1 MIRDSH
7 SKALVETDVTEL
19 QKYRREKKKEKEFQQ
34 LKEEVHSLRLCI
46 NSLCD
51 TIQKLESRL

>member
-19 QKYRREKKKEKEFQQ
+19 QKYRREKKKEKEFQH
-34 LKEEVHSLRLCI
+34 LKDEVHSLRLCI
-46 NSLCD
+46 NSLND
-51 TIQKLESRL
+51 TIKKLEGKL

>member
-34 LKEEVHSLRLCI
+34 LKEEVHSLRVCI
-46 NSLCD
+46 NSLND
-51 TIQKLESRL
+51 TIKKLEGKL

>member
-34 LKEEVHSLRLCI
+34 LKEEVRSLRVCI
-46 NSLCD
+46 NSLND
-51 TIQKLESRL
+51 TIQKLEGRL

>member
-19 QKYRREKKKEKEFQQ
+19 QKYRREKMREKELREIKSDIES
-34 LKEEVHSLRLCI
+34 LKVCI
-46 NSLCD
+46 N
-51 TIQKLESRL
+51 KLYETVKKIEARA